1 MKPQPLPRKQVADY
15 AGLSKTF
22 LRHRTLRRIAQ
33 RISPSTRAHV
43 RVRQILR
50 ALADVEDA
58 EREFWSSWSA
68 YRRTRWCFWGMVAWG
83 GCSVL
88 VCCAFLFADR
98 RGGQGWIVASVLFV
112 LCALSVIGIVPTIKR
127 LSSSLLA
134 RSLSAHEALQE
145 AERSI
150 EALIHQ
156 PFAADPW
163 APLRAKVPV
172 SRPGGEQRLFNTV
185 NDNEE

>member
-1 MKPQPLPRKQVADY
+1 VSVKPQSLARKQVVDY
-15 AGLSKTF
+15 AGLSETL

-43 RVRQILR
+43 RVRHILR

-58 EREFWSSWSA
+58 EREFWSLWSA
-68 YRRTRWCFWGMVAWG
+68 YRRVRWCLWGMATWG
-83 GCSVL
+83 GCSLIVF
-88 VCCAFLFADR
+88 CAFLFAER
-98 RGGQGWIVASVLFV
+98 RGDQGWIVAGVLFV

-145 AERSI
+145 VERSA
-150 EALIHQ
+150 EALINQ

-163 APLRAKVPV
+163 APLRATV
-172 SRPGGEQRLFNTV
+172 SGSHLGSEQ
-185 NDNEE
+185 DC